1 MSDPDYGAPTSHPH
15 DPRND
20 DPLDCELECDDA
32 DMSDAEREARLRDEH
47 YGCYGED
54 A

>member
-1 MSDPDYGAPTSHPH
+1 MSHLHPH
-15 DPRND
+15 DPATYE
-20 DPLDCELECDDA
+20 PLDAELDDDA
-32 DMSDAEREARLRDEH
+32 DMSDAEREARLADEH